1 MNRLRWLSLLQAG
14 FVFWVICAAALGW
27 FFPAQAGSGAGWI
40 REALMLIML
49 GMGLTLRVED
59 VRALRHAGRP
69 LLLGVSLQYLVMPLA
84 AWLLT
89 WLLDLPP
96 MIALGVILVGSCP
109 GGTAS
114 NVVAWLARGD
124 VALSVA
130 MTTAST
136 LIAPVMTPLWVWLI
150 ASSWLAVDGL
160 ALFVSVVQVV
170 ILPVLVGLLIRRF
183 WQPQAW
189 VLDGLLP
196 MVAMLTIAWIVGVIV
211 GLNVE
216 RLTEIAFALVAS
228 VILLNLAGLHIGYW
242 LARLTGQAK
251 RVGRTVAIEVGMQ
264 NSGLAVVLAMA
275 HFSPEAALAGAAFS
289 VWHNVS
295 GALLAA
301 FWRRS
306 PAQASA

>member
-14 FVFWVICAAALGW
+14 FVFWVILGAAWGGL
-27 FFPAQAGSGAGWI
+27 FPDQATPGAGWI

-59 VRALRHAGRP
+59 VRALSSAGRP
-69 LLLGVSLQYLVMPLA
+69 LLIGVSLQYLVMPVT
-84 AWLLT
+84 AWLLS
-89 WLLDLPP
+89 LALNLSP
-96 MIALGVILVGSCP
+96 MLALGVILVGSCP

-136 LIAPVMTPLWVWLI
+136 LLAPVMTPLWVWLI
-150 ASSWLAVDGL
+150 ASSWLDVDAAGL
-160 ALFVSVVQVV
+160 LFSVVQIVL
-170 ILPVLVGLLIRRF
+170 LPVLLGLFIRRF
-183 WQPQAW
+183 WQPPAW
-189 VLDGLLP
+189 VLEGVLP
-196 MVAMLTIAWIVGVIV
+196 LIAMLAIAWIVGVIV

-216 RLTEIAFALVAS
+216 RLAEIVLPLIMAV
-228 VILLNLAGLHIGYW
+228 VLLNMTGLFAGYG
-242 LARLTGQAK
+242 LARLAGQAE
-251 RVGRTVAIEVGMQ
+251 RTGRTVAIEVGMQ

-295 GALLAA
+295 GAVLAA
-301 FWRRS
+301 WWRRS
-306 PAQASA
+306 PV